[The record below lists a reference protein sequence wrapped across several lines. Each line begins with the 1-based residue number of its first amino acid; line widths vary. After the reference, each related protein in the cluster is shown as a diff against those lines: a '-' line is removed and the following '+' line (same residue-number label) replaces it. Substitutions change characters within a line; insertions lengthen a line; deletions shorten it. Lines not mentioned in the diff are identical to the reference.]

1 MLVSAHCFV
10 RKRGVLV
17 GLMRGGCKG
26 GAKVRSPEDP
36 VAQKEG
42 AHEKEREQPA
52 SRPAEQTR
60 PYVLPATIL
69 HSARILPSIP
79 VDEQPPK
86 GPPAPL
92 GLRLTSEAPLALM
105 LKEGS
110 PW

>member
-1 MLVSAHCFV
+1 M
-10 RKRGVLV
+10 
-17 GLMRGGCKG
+17 MRGGCKG

-52 SRPAEQTR
+52 SRPAEETR